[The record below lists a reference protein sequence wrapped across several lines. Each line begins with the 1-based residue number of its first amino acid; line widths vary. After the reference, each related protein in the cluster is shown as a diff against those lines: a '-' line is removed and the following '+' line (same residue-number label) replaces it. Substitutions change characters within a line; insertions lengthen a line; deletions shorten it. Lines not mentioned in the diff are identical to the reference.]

1 MVYGDTIVFDGGE
14 LTLDVRVDGGELS
27 ISNTIEDG
35 LQTFMPL
42 MPDGYT
48 GATTVTPTQGVQV
61 LATEGLVVPT
71 NIIINPIPSNYGLI
85 TWNGSTLTVS

>member
-14 LTLDVRVDGGELS
+14 LSLDVRVDSGELS

-48 GATTVTPTQGVQV
+48 GTTTVTPTLGVQV
-61 LATEGLVVPT
+61 LETSGLVVPA

-85 TWNGSTLTVS
+85 TWDGSTLTVS